1 MRRQTLVWIAVLMNL
16 AWPGWG
22 DEPTVEGA
30 SPKTYLAELETL
42 LRVDWPRNRTVNIVV
57 HGHSVPAGY
66 FETPEVRSLEAYPA
80 LLRND
85 LARRF
90 PHAVINVIVTA
101 IGGEN
106 SVAGAARFEKDVLSH
121 QPDLV
126 LIDYALNDRRA
137 GLPAARAA
145 WSSMIEQAQ
154 ARGIAV
160 LLLTPT
166 PDLAAKLDDP
176 ADPLLQHAAQIR
188 EVAAEYKVGLVD
200 SLAAFQKFTEAG
212 GELGTLMAQKNHPNG
227 KGHQLVADALA
238 AWFP

>member
-1 MRRQTLVWIAVLMNL
+1 MRWQLLLGLALVFSFGGL
-16 AWPGWG
+16 ARG
-22 DEPTVEGA
+22 DEVPGEAGA
-30 SPKTYLAELETL
+30 PKTYLAELEAL

-137 GLPAARAA
+137 
-145 WSSMIEQAQ
+145 
-154 ARGIAV
+154 
-160 LLLTPT
+160 
-166 PDLAAKLDDP
+166 
-176 ADPLLQHAAQIR
+176 
-188 EVAAEYKVGLVD
+188 
-200 SLAAFQKFTEAG
+200 
-212 GELGTLMAQKNHPNG
+212 
-227 KGHQLVADALA
+227 
-238 AWFP
+238 

>member
-1 MRRQTLVWIAVLMNL
+1 MNL

-166 PDLAAKLDDP
+166 PDLTAKLDDP
-176 ADPLLQHAAQIR
+176 ADPLLQHAGQIR
-188 EVAAEYKVGLVD
+188 ELAAEYKVGLVD